1 MLELHDKRR
10 LAATA
15 AGCSAMVTLAGILAF
30 QGGTGVIVASVLL
43 TAALIEVLVGAAWAS
58 NQRLGV
64 GILALIAAGF
74 PLFLGLYVIGLNIF
88 RSMGAGVAGGLLI
101 GLGVGLAV
109 AAAGLWALARRGRV
123 LAK

>member
-1 MLELHDKRR
+1 
-10 LAATA
+10 
-15 AGCSAMVTLAGILAF
+15 MVTVAGILAF
-30 QGGTGVIVASVLL
+30 QGGTGVIIASVLL
-43 TAALIEVLVGAAWAS
+43 TAALIESLVGSAWAS

-88 RSMGAGVAGGLLI
+88 RRMGPGVAGGLLI
-101 GLGVGLAV
+101 GLGVGLAF
-109 AAAGLWALARRGRV
+109 AAFGLWMLARRRRV